1 MFYNSYHCSYF
12 CVARKAPN
20 KPQDAEASEADLLY
34 MPVMADIINGSS
46 FAASSHVAFVTIKRP
61 AVRS

>member
-1 MFYNSYHCSYF
+1 
-12 CVARKAPN
+12 VPN

-34 MPVMADIINGSS
+34 MPAMADIINGSS
-46 FAASSHVAFVTIKRP
+46 FAASSHVAFVIIKRP